1 MKDAA
6 TTNEQLIDNNY
17 FYEKIIKFTVVAA
30 VVPHVVVN
38 VTPGMIY
45 QQ

>member
-6 TTNEQLIDNNY
+6 TTNEQPIDNNY
-17 FYEKIIKFTVVAA
+17 FYEKITFSVVAA

>member
-17 FYEKIIKFTVVAA
+17 FYEKIIFTVVAA